1 MALAVH
7 MPILS
12 EALSVSVSHSIT
24 TIGPMGHAYG
34 KSSVSHFN
42 GSLANS
48 QRQGSLNN
56 IADIVLYVC
65 CLDIN
70 TSTVIVATASSY
82 YYM

>member
-24 TIGPMGHAYG
+24 IIDSMGHAYG
-34 KSSVSHFN
+34 KSSASHFK

-48 QRQGSLNN
+48 KTR
-56 IADIVLYVC
+56 
-65 CLDIN
+65 
-70 TSTVIVATASSY
+70 VIVI
-82 YYM
+82 